1 MVQAGFRATSA
12 GAVVLGLAALLAS
25 LPAPRLAAQL
35 LNAPNDNLPLQVQAD
50 SGIEW
55 QQNNQLYIARGNAV
69 ATRGPSEVHADT
81 LIAHYR
87 EIKGG
92 TGTAPPP
99 GNTAGDTGANTEIY
113 RVEAEGH
120 VTMLR
125 EGQTVVGDR
134 AVYDLDQAIMVT
146 TGKALKLT
154 TATDVVTARD
164 SLEWYDQKQIAVARG
179 NAVAVRNGKTIKGDI
194 LTAYMVKT
202 KPTEGKPAEAKSAT
216 QARRPAPAGTGKP
229 PATPAAASVG
239 PGSADS
245 KISRVDAQG
254 HVFVTNGL
262 DTGRGDYGVYN
273 ADSGICTL
281 IDHVVITR
289 AKDVIK
295 GQYGVMD
302 LNNNVSRML
311 PAPAAG
317 TPRER
322 VQGLFV
328 RQDQAG
334 ATAPKTAAAA
344 KKP

>member
-1 MVQAGFRATSA
+1 MGRARLRATGA
-12 GAVVLGLAALLAS
+12 GAVVLGLAALLAG

-92 TGTAPPP
+92 TGAAPPP
-99 GNTAGDTGANTEIY
+99 GNTAGDTGGSTEIY

-134 AVYDLDQAIMVT
+134 AVYDLDQATMVV

-179 NAVAVRNGKTIKGDI
+179 NAVAVRNGKTMKADI

-202 KPTEGKPAEAKSAT
+202 KPAEAKSAT
-216 QARRPAPAGTGKP
+216 QAKRPAPAGTGKP
-229 PATPAAASVG
+229 PATPAAASAG
-239 PGSADS
+239 PGGADS
-245 KISRVDAQG
+245 KISRIDAQG

-311 PAPAAG
+311 PAAAPG
-317 TPRER
+317 TPRQR

-328 RQDQAG
+328 REEQAG
-334 ATAPKTAAAA
+334 APGHKTATVA